1 MSGIELIGIDEL
13 LMDIRRR
20 LGNASVR
27 AENKGLRKAG
37 EIIAEGEREIVAVSD
52 SRGPHIKD
60 DIYVT
65 RVTRKEGMKY
75 VLVRQS
81 KKTSWRG
88 HFLEFGTSKMNAQPY
103 KEPAFRARRAQALQ
117 VMADE
122 FREGLKG

>member
-1 MSGIELIGIDEL
+1 MSGIELLGTDDFL
-13 LMDIRRR
+13 ADIRRR
-20 LGNASVR
+20 LGNASARV
-27 AENKGLRKAG
+27 ENKGLRKGG
-37 EIIAEGEREIVAVSD
+37 EVIAEGEREIVAVSD
-52 SRGPHIKD
+52 DWGAHIRD

-65 RVTRKEGMKY
+65 RVARKEGMKY

-88 HFLEFGTSKMNAQPY
+88 HFLEFGTSKMSAQPY

-117 VMADE
+117 AMADE